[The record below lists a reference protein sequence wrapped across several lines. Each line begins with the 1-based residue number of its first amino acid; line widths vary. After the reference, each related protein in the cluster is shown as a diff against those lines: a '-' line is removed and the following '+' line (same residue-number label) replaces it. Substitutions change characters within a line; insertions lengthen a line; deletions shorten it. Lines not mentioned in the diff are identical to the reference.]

1 MNKLNEYKNRPS
13 WIDTMTKEQ
22 QHVWYLKIK
31 ETLPLWNKI
40 TNGQTDEIE
49 AAIRDYELRNNIS

>member
-1 MNKLNEYKNRPS
+1 MNKLNEYNDRSS

-22 QHVWYLKIK
+22 QHEWYLKFK

-40 TNGQTDEIE
+40 TGGHSDELE